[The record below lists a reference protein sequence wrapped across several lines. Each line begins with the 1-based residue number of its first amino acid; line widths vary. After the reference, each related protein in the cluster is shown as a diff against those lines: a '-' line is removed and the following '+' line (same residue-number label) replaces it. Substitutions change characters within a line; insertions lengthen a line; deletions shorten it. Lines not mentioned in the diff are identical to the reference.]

1 MKRLLIVIFILSFS
15 QNVYPL
21 TLGSSIG
28 LGVGQS
34 KVKDFDNNIDFN
46 LSYKILWNSN
56 RFILGTE
63 IFYDFLNV
71 ENQFNSDSLNIKY
84 RYGISYNI
92 GYNITYKI
100 AIYGNVG
107 GSFTKYNFNN
117 ISNIKDKVDFVLL
130 YGTGVSYELTPK
142 WRVNFEY
149 DIQRIKIH
157 NYFKDNLHSVKL
169 LINYKF

>member
-1 MKRLLIVIFILSFS
+1 MKKLLNLIFLFFIT
-15 QNVYPL
+15 QNTYAL

-28 LGVGQS
+28 LGIGQS
-34 KVKDFDNNIDFN
+34 KVKELENNLNFN
-46 LSYKILWNSN
+46 FSYKILWNSN

-63 IFYDFLNV
+63 IFYDFLNIG
-71 ENQFNSDSLNIKY
+71 NNFNNNYLNVKY
-84 RYGISYNI
+84 RYGASYNI
-92 GYNITYKI
+92 GYNITYKL
-100 AIYGNVG
+100 AVYGNIG
-107 GSFTKYNFNN
+107 ASFTKYNFNN
-117 ISNIKDKVDFVLL
+117 INNTKDKLDFMLL

>member
-1 MKRLLIVIFILSFS
+1 MKKLLNLIFLFFIT
-15 QNVYPL
+15 QNTYAL

-28 LGVGQS
+28 LGIGQS
-34 KVKDFDNNIDFN
+34 KVKELENNLNFN
-46 LSYKILWNSN
+46 FSYKILWNSN

-63 IFYDFLNV
+63 IFYDFLNI
-71 ENQFNSDSLNIKY
+71 ENNFNNNYLNIKY
-84 RYGISYNI
+84 RYGASYNI
-92 GYNITYKI
+92 GYNITYKL
-100 AIYGNVG
+100 AVYGNIG
-107 GSFTKYNFNN
+107 ASFTKYNFNN
-117 ISNIKDKVDFVLL
+117 INNTKDKLDFMLL